1 MTTGG
6 IIFMVIAMGAIVIL
20 TFISFYKI
28 LTNKK
33 K

>member
-6 IIFMVIAMGAIVIL
+6 IIFMIL
-20 TFISFYKI
+20 AVGSITILISISFYKI
-28 LTNKK
+28 LSNKK

>member
-1 MTTGG
+1 MTTAG
-6 IIFMVIAMGAIVIL
+6 IIFMILAMGAIAIL

-28 LTNKK
+28 LSSKK